1 MSGELVDPSLK
12 IGLVGYGEVGKI
24 LARALREQGVP
35 WVGAWD
41 VLLRD
46 SPHSAAMKARARD
59 DGVKACASLAALLA
73 RADIVISAVTAANAL
88 EVAREAAQSIRPGTF
103 FLDLNSASP
112 MTKGS
117 ASKLVDGAGAH
128 YVEAGVMT
136 PVPPYGI
143 RAPMLLGGNQAGA
156 LAEKL
161 RPLGFDMTVV
171 AERIG
176 VASAIKLCRS
186 VFIKGLEAII
196 VESYTL
202 ARRHGVER
210 HLLASLAET
219 FPEIDWEKQG
229 SYLFSRVANHGKRR
243 AEEMREAAKT
253 VREAGFEP
261 WMSAATAETQ
271 DWVAALSRSGLFRDL
286 TAEPG
291 WRDYADK
298 IIAALENPETAA
310 RKRSGR
316 RS

>member
-1 MSGELVDPSLK
+1 MSGELVDPSLR

-24 LARALREQGVP
+24 LARALRERGIG

-46 SPHSAAMKARARD
+46 SSLGAAMKARARD
-59 DGVKACASLAALLA
+59 DGVEACASLAALLA
-73 RADIVISAVTAANAL
+73 GADIVISAVTAANAL
-88 EVAREAAQSIRPGTF
+88 EAARSIRPDTF

-112 MTKGS
+112 MTKAS
-117 ASKLVDGAGAH
+117 AAKLVDAAGAR

-171 AERIG
+171 AEGIG

-210 HLLASLAET
+210 QLLASLAET
-219 FPEIDWEKQG
+219 FPGIDWEKQG
-229 SYLFSRVANHGKRR
+229 SYLFGRVANHGKRR
-243 AEEMREAAKT
+243 AEEMREAANT

-261 WMSAATAETQ
+261 WMSAASAQTQ
-271 DWVAALSRSGLFRDL
+271 DWVAALSRSGLFSGL
-286 TAEPG
+286 AAEPG
-291 WRDYADK
+291 WRDYADR
-298 IIAALENPETAA
+298 IIAAQENPETAA
-310 RKRSGR
+310 RKRTGR